1 MISTIAIVIAGVS
14 LIIVVV
20 TMCRNTSNP
29 VALIDSEMGTNG
41 IVEIQTTPTLECQI
55 EPIQS
60 TEITIVDSELNLI
73 V

>member
-20 TMCRNTSNP
+20 TMYRNTSNP
-29 VALIDSEMGTNG
+29 VAIIDTEMGSIVLTEGNNG
-41 IVEIQTTPTLECQI
+41 MVECQTTEVA
-55 EPIQS
+55 
-60 TEITIVDSELNLI
+60 IVDSELNLI